1 MATADN
7 QVKLHAYIEAEVATI
22 SPLEARSKELE
33 QEAEALKIETAEDVD
48 TAKQLRK
55 DIIAH
60 DKAVNG
66 MRLEITRQ
74 LDDVKKTL
82 INAERNVLA
91 PNAKAKDLVG
101 GKILAYEAEQER
113 LAALEKERQHKII
126 TALVEN
132 GGVQIYQIRSLK
144 DLTAYEDKFE
154 KRITELNE
162 DDAKLASV
170 ISIIA
175 DVRYAISE
183 RRDTIRRLDK
193 ESNEAKQKQLEREAE
208 QARATQEAAKQ
219 QKVATKAAAQPKTG
233 SRVRMT
239 FEIVKPELVPR
250 ELCVPSET
258 LIRAYINDNNLEHL
272 DGVLIKREKVL

>member
-1 MATADN
+1 MADANN

-33 QEAEALKIETAEDVD
+33 KQAQDLKIETAEDVD

-91 PNAKAKDLVG
+91 PNVHAKTLVG
-101 GKILAYEAEQER
+101 DKILAYEAEQER

-144 DLTAYEDKFE
+144 DLAAYEEKFE
-154 KRITELNE
+154 KRVTELNE

-193 ESNEAKQKQLEREAE
+193 ESNEAKQRELERQAE
-208 QARATQEAAKQ
+208 QARAEKEASKQAK
-219 QKVATKAAAQPKTG
+219 AADKAAAQPKTG

-250 ELCVPSET
+250 ELCVPSDA

>member
-1 MATADN
+1 MADSKN

-33 QEAEALKIETAEDVD
+33 KAAQDVEVKTADDVD
-48 TAKQLRK
+48 TAKQIRK

-82 INAERNVLA
+82 INAERSVLA
-91 PNAKAKDLVG
+91 PNVAAKQIVSD
-101 GKILAYEAEQER
+101 KILAYEEEQER
-113 LAALEKERQHKII
+113 LAILEKERQDKII
-126 TALVEN
+126 TGLVEN
-132 GGVQIYQIRSLK
+132 GGVHIYQIRSLK
-144 DLTAYEDKFE
+144 DLAAYEEKFE
-154 KRITELNE
+154 QRITELNE
-162 DDAKLASV
+162 DDAKIASV

-193 ESNEAKQKQLEREAE
+193 ESNEAKQRELERQAE
-208 QARATQEAAKQ
+208 QARAIQEAAKQ
-219 QKVATKAAAQPKTG
+219 AKAEAKAVAQPKTG
-233 SRVRMT
+233 SRTRMT
-239 FEIVKPELVPR
+239 FEVVNPDAVPR
-250 ELCVPSET
+250 ELCVPSDK
-258 LIRAYINDNNLEHL
+258 LIREYINANNLEHL
-272 DGVLIKREKVL
+272 DGVLIKRERVL